1 MKAESLSRK
10 NMREQRNPEKAV
22 ILFDL
27 ISRALYST
35 FFLKKEN
42 DG

>member
-1 MKAESLSRK
+1 MKSESLSQKSMEGKRT
-10 NMREQRNPEKAV
+10 PEKAV

-27 ISRALYST
+27 ISRALYSS